1 MNIKIGPWL
10 FVSERCLITS
20 DSIERELDPLSFKLL
35 SYFVANETRIITR
48 QELVESVWQ
57 QSFVDDNAINR
68 AISELRKQLSHPNL
82 VSGIIKTHYRKGY
95 SLTVGVGREASQ
107 SKDET
112 AQLQSSQQED
122 VLEQPQ
128 VSAQRTVDVSGKE
141 TASED
146 SVEQLNSVTYSE
158 QSQATSS
165 NKLVSTLITIIV
177 LLTIV
182 VGYLWIT
189 GQETQTSNQLA
200 KNNAETDKTLNST
213 VPDKSYKFSI
223 TSATWNHGGESNP
236 LISSNKTFFAYSNIY
251 QGAVNTY
258 VKRLSDQAEVVL
270 KAEGYDVGGLSWQVG
285 ESNLLAMLVNIPR
298 KECHYALFDLS
309 TFPNIE
315 SPKKLKACHSVS
327 NGYGQ
332 LDKLGEYLYYTEL
345 PEGFSGAAIYQYDLS
360 KQRSKVLVPPSD
372 NPSGV
377 IQLRLSP
384 DGRYLAYLKSQLKA
398 PMRVYILD
406 LTTQETRLLHQM
418 SLEHL
423 NFALNWFDDGKHL
436 LISEFNKLIKVDI
449 DTAKV
454 ETITLPEKLS
464 PFYAALEFDN
474 QLLVAQQDMQQY
486 QVFEGK
492 ELFDGGAATF
502 DSPHSSESSDYFPE
516 ASQSNAG
523 EYYFVSR
530 RTGSGQIWRNRNSE
544 LEQITN
550 FETSF
555 LITSLVL
562 SVDGKRL
569 LFLHDNKMVF
579 LDLNSNQLHVINEL
593 ADINIT
599 NAVWGEKPQFIYFT
613 AVKDNNKY
621 LARFDLMTRQTTS
634 IEANDVKKLLTD
646 GSGNVFYLS
655 SNYLVEVASGKKRVV
670 TLPETGQVFVDM
682 SENYLFGTDAL
693 KSFYR
698 MSLDTGELESIAIP
712 FKQRDFSVVDDNTVI
727 FTKRQYK
734 NTSIKRVSWQLQ

>member
-1 MNIKIGPWL
+1 MNVKIGPWL

-68 AISELRKQLSHPNL
+68 AISELRKQLSHPDL

-95 SLTVGVGREASQ
+95 SLTVSVERETPQ
-107 SKDET
+107 SNGET
-112 AQLQSSQQED
+112 AQLQSSWQED
-122 VLEQPQ
+122 VVEQQQINPE
-128 VSAQRTVDVSGKE
+128 RTVDVSVKA

-146 SVEQLNSVTYSE
+146 SAEQSSSPSYPQ
-158 QSQATSS
+158 QSQAISS
-165 NKLVSTLITIIV
+165 NKLVSTLITIIM

-182 VGYLWIT
+182 VGYLWVT
-189 GQETQTSNQLA
+189 GLQTQTSDQST
-200 KNNAETDKTLNST
+200 NNGGEVDKTFNNS
-213 VPDKSYKFSI
+213 VPEQNYKFSI

-258 VKRLSDQAEVVL
+258 VKRLSDQAEVIL
-270 KAEGYDVGGLSWQVG
+270 KADDYDVGGLSWQVG
-285 ESNLLAMLVNIPR
+285 ESKLLTLLVNIPR
-298 KECHYALFDLS
+298 KECHYALFDMS
-309 TFPNIE
+309 TFPDVE
-315 SPKKLKACHSVS
+315 PPKKLKTCHSVS

-332 LDKLGEYLYYTEL
+332 LDKSGENLYYTEL
-345 PEGFSGAAIYQYDLS
+345 PEGFSGAAIYQYDLT

-384 DGRYLAYLKSQLKA
+384 NGRYLAYLKAQLKT

-406 LTTQETRLLHQM
+406 LKTQETRLLHQM
-418 SLEHL
+418 SIEHL
-423 NFALNWFDDGKHL
+423 NFALNWFDNGKHL
-436 LISEFNKLIKVDI
+436 LVSEYNKLIKVDI
-449 DTAKV
+449 DTAMV
-454 ETITLPEKLS
+454 ETITLPEQLS

-486 QVFEGK
+486 QVIEGKGLFEGGQAQF
-492 ELFDGGAATF
+492 E
-502 DSPHSSESSDYFPE
+502 SPHSSESSDYFPE
-516 ASQSNAG
+516 ASRSNSA

-530 RTGSGQIWRNRNSE
+530 RTGNGQIWRNRNGE

-550 FETSF
+550 FDTSF
-555 LITSLVL
+555 STSSLEL
-562 SVDGKRL
+562 SQDGKCL
-569 LFLHDNKMVF
+569 LFLQDSKVVF

-613 AVKDNNKY
+613 AVKDTNKY
-621 LARFDLMTRQTTS
+621 LAKFDLMTRQTTPIDAS
-634 IEANDVKKLLTD
+634 DVKKLLTD
-646 GSGNVFYLS
+646 GRGNVFYLS
-655 SNYLVEVASGKKRVV
+655 SNYLVDVASGKKHVV
-670 TLPETGQVFVDM
+670 TVPETGLVFVDM

-698 MSLDTGELESIAIP
+698 MSLDSGELESIAIP